1 MKSLLHKL
9 GRPAAPA
16 DIVEEVQH
24 NPNDKEAAVG
34 TTSAANASD
43 PGAETDSSQE
53 ISKEAQAGIQRV
65 EAMTKVWTRNDMYMA
80 YITYVLSFTSST
92 YCL

>member
-1 MKSLLHKL
+1 MRSLLHKL
-9 GRPAAPA
+9 GRDAAPV

-34 TTSAANASD
+34 EKSTTNESD
-43 PGAETDSSQE
+43 PGHETDSSQE

-80 YITYVLSFTSST
+80 YVT
-92 YCL
+92 